1 MIECSLR
8 QMSEYG
14 SLLPDR
20 DKRRR
25 QGKYHGSDFYGTVPG
40 YGIKKWVVGVYIDI
54 DYQPYLDD
62 YTSEDDVVR
71 RCIEYLNQPPPRK
84 KYQKKKPQPLYGNL
98 DSEPLQYWVGEDSN
112 GKYIGALL
120 VTDQKKNKKF
130 WGAGGVGT
138 VKRKRGRPRKDE
150 Q

>member
-8 QMSEYG
+8 EMGEYG
-14 SLLPDR
+14 RALPDYN
-20 DKRRR
+20 KRRR

-40 YGIKKWVVGVYIDI
+40 YGIKKWVVGVYIDV
-54 DYQPYLDD
+54 DYQSHLDD
-62 YTSEDDVVR
+62 YTSEEDIVK
-71 RCIEYLNQPPPRK
+71 RCIEFLNQPPPRK
-84 KYQKKKPQPLYGNL
+84 KYQKKKSQPLYGNI
-98 DSEPLQYWVGEDSN
+98 DETPVRFSFKQDDDGTFIE
-112 GKYIGALL
+112 ALL
-120 VTDQKKNKKF
+120 ITDQKKNKKF

>member
-8 QMSEYG
+8 EQSEYG
-14 SLLPDR
+14 SLLPDCS
-20 DKRRR
+20 KRKK
-25 QGKYHGSDFYGTVPG
+25 QGKYHGSNFYNSVPG
-40 YGIKKWVVGVYIDI
+40 FGVKKWVVGVYIDV
-54 DYQPYLDD
+54 DYGQHLDSM
-62 YTSEDDVVR
+62 SE
-71 RCIEYLNQPPPRK
+71 EEAPPRK

-98 DSEPLQYWVGEDSN
+98 DSEPLQYWVGEDSD

-120 VTDQKKNKKF
+120 VTDQRKNKKF
-130 WGAGGVGT
+130 WGVGGQGR